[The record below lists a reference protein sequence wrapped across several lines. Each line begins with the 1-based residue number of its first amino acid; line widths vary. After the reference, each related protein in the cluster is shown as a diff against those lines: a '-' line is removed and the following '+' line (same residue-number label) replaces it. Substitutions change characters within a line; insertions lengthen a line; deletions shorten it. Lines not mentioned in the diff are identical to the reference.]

1 MAASAEALKAEG
13 NAAYAAGDNDTA
25 LRCYMRAIEA
35 AADEDAEAAALLP
48 VLHSNASA
56 AASRLPG
63 KAREAKQHADTCVE
77 LKPDWPKGYLRQAA
91 AAQLMHQPGDAER
104 ALRTGLKAC
113 PAAADQAVLRQELD
127 QLLQVRDCYRQR
139 GMPLTT
145 WPVDAWV
152 LPPAS
157 PPAPSHS
164 SVQHNHGLNVALV
177 CAAGRWRP
185 KRAARLPARHPC
197 AENA

>member
-1 MAASAEALKAEG
+1 MHNHPAGSTPHTAPMAASAEALKAEG
-13 NAAYAAGDNDTA
+13 NAAYAAGDNDAA
-25 LRCYMRAIEA
+25 LGCYMRAIEA
-35 AADEDAEAAALLP
+35 AADADAEEAAALLP

-91 AAQLMHQPGDAER
+91 AAQLMHRPGDAER
-104 ALRTGLKAC
+104 ALRAGLKAC

-127 QLLQVRDCYRQR
+127 QLLQVRGWCRR
-139 GMPLTT
+139 WGMPLTS
-145 WPVDAWV
+145 WPVDTGV

-164 SVQHNHGLNVALV
+164 TAAQPRPQSLALV
-177 CAAGRWRP
+177 CIAGRW
-185 KRAARLPARHPC
+185 
-197 AENA
+197 